1 MNWRRIVWL
10 LALVTLPTLAEE
22 TPLQLVL
29 RGAQHDQLYQL
40 SSSGVTK
47 VSALPDTLTTPLGS
61 LWKLYV
67 YAWLE
72 DTHQP
77 EQPYQCRGNSPEEVY
92 CCQAG
97 ESITRD
103 TALVRSCGLYFAPQ
117 RLHIGA
123 DVWGQYWQQRQAP
136 AWLASLTTLKPETSV
151 TVKSLLDSLATLPA
165 QNKAQEVLLDVVL
178 DEATAYID
186 PENEAVVQQ
195 AVGKLVAGKT
205 VLVIAHRLSTITG
218 ADQIVVVNGGR
229 SQDVGTHGELLKNC
243 PLYQEMW
250 RAHMGAKEGE
260 QA

>member
-47 VSALPDTLTTPLGS
+47 VSALPDSLTTPLGS

-103 TALVRSCGLYFAPQ
+103 TALVRSCGLYFCA
-117 RLHIGA
+117 A
-123 DVWGQYWQQRQAP
+123 AVAYWRRCVGGN
-136 AWLASLTTLKPETSV
+136 TGNSV
-151 TVKSLLDSLATLPA
+151 RHLR
-165 QNKAQEVLLDVVL
+165 
-178 DEATAYID
+178 
-186 PENEAVVQQ
+186 
-195 AVGKLVAGKT
+195 G
-205 VLVIAHRLSTITG
+205 
-218 ADQIVVVNGGR
+218 
-229 SQDVGTHGELLKNC
+229 
-243 PLYQEMW
+243 
-250 RAHMGAKEGE
+250 
-260 QA
+260 

>member
-47 VSALPDTLTTPLGS
+47 VSALPDSLTTPLGS

-92 CCQAG
+92 
-97 ESITRD
+97 S
-103 TALVRSCGLYFAPQ
+103 
-117 RLHIGA
+117 
-123 DVWGQYWQQRQAP
+123 
-136 AWLASLTTLKPETSV
+136 
-151 TVKSLLDSLATLPA
+151 
-165 QNKAQEVLLDVVL
+165 
-178 DEATAYID
+178 
-186 PENEAVVQQ
+186 
-195 AVGKLVAGKT
+195 
-205 VLVIAHRLSTITG
+205 
-218 ADQIVVVNGGR
+218 
-229 SQDVGTHGELLKNC
+229 
-243 PLYQEMW
+243 
-250 RAHMGAKEGE
+250 
-260 QA
+260 

>member
-22 TPLQLVL
+22 TPLQLAL

-136 AWLASLTTLKPETSV
+136 AWLASLSTLKPETSV
-151 TVKSLLDSLATLPA
+151 TVKSLLDSFS
-165 QNKAQEVLLDVVL
+165 DVTCAKQSSGSL
-178 DEATAYID
+178 TGCGAGRG
-186 PENEAVVQQ
+186 ENRCRIYA
-195 AVGKLVAGKT
+195 
-205 VLVIAHRLSTITG
+205 R
-218 ADQIVVVNGGR
+218 
-229 SQDVGTHGELLKNC
+229 
-243 PLYQEMW
+243 
-250 RAHMGAKEGE
+250 
-260 QA
+260 

>member
-47 VSALPDTLTTPLGS
+47 VSALPDSLTTPLGS

-67 YAWLE
+67 YALAGGYPS
-72 DTHQP
+72 TGAALP
-77 EQPYQCRGNSPEEVY
+77 VSRKLPGRGLLLSGWGEHNARY
-92 CCQAG
+92 RAG
-97 ESITRD
+97 TFLW
-103 TALVRSCGLYFAPQ
+103 ALFLRRSGCILAQMCG
-117 RLHIGA
+117 
-123 DVWGQYWQQRQAP
+123 GQYWQQRQAP

-178 DEATAYID
+178 DEAKIGVASMLGSRVRVKTRSWFADDKQEIRQGWFCWLVNRWYT
-186 PENEAVVQQ
+186 
-195 AVGKLVAGKT
+195 AVGYWQWHQQNGTNPLCD
-205 VLVIAHRLSTITG
+205 G
-218 ADQIVVVNGGR
+218 A
-229 SQDVGTHGELLKNC
+229 
-243 PLYQEMW
+243 
-250 RAHMGAKEGE
+250 
-260 QA
+260 